1 MYPISLWSY
10 IVIGWTQ
17 GSFIL
22 TCLPCPL
29 AQHRQNYFTSFYK
42 VYLHFFQVSEFVLF
56 WGCRHLSFSGHVRPV
71 STFQCIIFLLFH
83 LIILT
88 STAVVCLRF
97 IWLEYSHCT
106 SYLWA
111 RAWPHHVFH
120 LSCRLPHCIW
130 VIYFPSPHKHMHGY
144 RVFSVCLFLFG
155 LLHHP
160 TSICMVTGY
169 FQFVCF
175 YSDSFITPQAY
186 AWLQGIFSLFVLLGL
201 LHHPTSICMVTGYF
215 QFVCF
220 YSDSSITPQ
229 AYAWLQGIFSLFV
242 LVGLLHHPTSICMV
256 TGYFQF
262 VCFYSDSFISPQAYA
277 WLQGIFSLFVLLG
290 LLHHPTSICM
300 VTGYFQFV
308 CFSRTPSSPHKH
320 MHGYRVF
327 SVCLFLLGLLH
338 QPTSICMVTGYFQF
352 VCFYSDSFISPQAY
366 AWLQGIFSLFV
377 LLGLLHH
384 PTSICMVTG
393 YFQFVCFSRTP
404 SSPHKH
410 MHGYRVFSVC
420 LF

>member
-1 MYPISLWSY
+1 MHGYRVFSVCLFLFGLLHHPTSICMVTGYFQFVCFYSD
-10 IVIGWTQ
+10 
-17 GSFIL
+17 SFITPQAYAWL
-22 TCLPCPL
+22 QGIFSL
-29 AQHRQNYFTSFYK
+29 
-42 VYLHFFQVSEFVLF
+42 FV
-56 WGCRHLSFSGHVRPV
+56 
-71 STFQCIIFLLFH
+71 
-83 LIILT
+83 
-88 STAVVCLRF
+88 F
-97 IWLEYSHCT
+97 IRTPS
-106 SYLWA
+106 
-111 RAWPHHVFH
+111 
-120 LSCRLPHCIW
+120 
-130 VIYFPSPHKHMHGY
+130 SPHKHMHGY

-186 AWLQGIFSLFVLLGL
+186 AWLQGIFSLFVFIRTPSSP
-201 LHHPTSICMVTGYF
+201 HKHMHGYRVF
-215 QFVCF
+215 SVC
-220 YSDSSITPQ
+220 
-229 AYAWLQGIFSLFV
+229 LF
-242 LVGLLHHPTSICMV
+242 
-256 TGYFQF
+256 
-262 VCFYSDSFISPQAYA
+262 
-277 WLQGIFSLFVLLG
+277 LFG

-327 SVCLFLLGLLH
+327 SVCLFLFGLLH
-338 QPTSICMVTGYFQF
+338 HPTSICMVTGYFQF
-352 VCFYSDSFISPQAY
+352 VCFYSDSFITPQAY

-377 LLGLLHH
+377 FTRTPSSPHKHMHGYRVFSVCLFLFGLLHH

-393 YFQFVCFSRTP
+393 YFQFVCFYSDSFITPQAYAWLQGIFSLFVFIRTP

-420 LF
+420 LFLFGLLHHPTSICMVTGYFQFVCFTRTPSSAHKHMHGYRVFSVCLF